1 MRAVVDRAETLCQAR
16 PVLPSVGGDSET
28 VASGRFGVKG
38 PPFTV
43 ANGGFGVKRTPVPSG
58 FPLGVRG
65 FPLGVHAVRS
75 SPPAILSAIAMSSRR
90 WERVMV
96 LCSM

>member
-1 MRAVVDRAETLCQAR
+1 MQAR
-16 PVLPSVGGDSET
+16 PVLPSVGSDSET
-28 VASGRFGVKG
+28 VASGGL
-38 PPFTV
+38 
-43 ANGGFGVKRTPVPSG
+43 GVKRTPVPSG
-58 FPLGVRG
+58 FPLGVRS

-75 SPPAILSAIAMSSRR
+75 SPPAILSAIAMSSRH

>member
-1 MRAVVDRAETLCQAR
+1 M
-16 PVLPSVGGDSET
+16 PSVEGDSET
-28 VASGRFGVKG
+28 VAS
-38 PPFTV
+38 
-43 ANGGFGVKRTPVPSG
+43 GGFGVKRTPVPSGFPLGVRG